1 MIKYYGCHVSCAGGY
16 ENAASAAN
24 VLGVNSIQ
32 IHPSAPQRWNF
43 KPFDFGVEDKFNEI
57 RKGIEKVFFHG
68 IYLINLASP
77 EDDKRKRSIL
87 SLRHYL
93 DLAERMNA
101 EGVIFHLGSLKDEPD
116 EELGFKRITDS
127 VLEILEKAK
136 GSRPL
141 LLEVSAG
148 AGRVVGAKLE
158 DLARVYELTGKHE
171 RIKFALDTQHMW
183 ASGYDW
189 KERDI
194 LSEVDIILGLNNV
207 ACIHL
212 NDSKSALGSKVDR
225 HENLGV
231 GLIGEEAIK
240 KILRDPRVEN
250 IPFVLET
257 PAMKDIESA
266 KVEVERFK
274 EMIG

>member
-1 MIKYYGCHVSCAGGY
+1 
-16 ENAASAAN
+16 
-24 VLGVNSIQ
+24 
-32 IHPSAPQRWNF
+32 
-43 KPFDFGVEDKFNEI
+43 
-57 RKGIEKVFFHG
+57 
-68 IYLINLASP
+68 
-77 EDDKRKRSIL
+77 
-87 SLRHYL
+87 
-93 DLAERMNA
+93 
-101 EGVIFHLGSLKDEPD
+101 
-116 EELGFKRITDS
+116 
-127 VLEILEKAK
+127 LEILEKAK